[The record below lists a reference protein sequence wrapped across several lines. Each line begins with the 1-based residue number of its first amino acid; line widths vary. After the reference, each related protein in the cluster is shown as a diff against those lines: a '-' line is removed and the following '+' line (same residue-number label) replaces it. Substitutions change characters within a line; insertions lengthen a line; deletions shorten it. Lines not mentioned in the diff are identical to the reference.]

1 MSRKKGNN
9 YNGAKKRKKRE
20 KKRQSS
26 FWIILQALVSLLF
39 FGVIVLLDMFPVKYL
54 LMLAVVLFL
63 LWSIT
68 LNLQTAHRT
77 TRGFGKILS
86 LLLVV
91 ILAAGS
97 YYVIKT
103 NDMIGMITSGGH
115 KTQMIAVAVLE
126 EDEAQTLQDAS
137 EYLFGLRVEENGGME
152 EALLAV
158 EEELGA
164 DIETTVYDSIEE
176 QAAALCEGEVGA
188 IIYNEAYLS
197 QLEKVLDEY
206 GESIRV
212 IYRETIRV
220 EMNFGGADSNITK
233 EPFTIYISGT
243 DVYVDPETGEEINS
257 SGETGTPRSD
267 VNILAVV
274 NPTTQQILLVTT
286 PRDYYVPI
294 PGVSGGMPDK
304 LTHAGLYGIDASMA
318 TLAELYETDINYY
331 ARMNFNALI
340 DIVDILGGIDVY
352 SDCEFTTSQE
362 ASGDDTFTVTE
373 GYNHL
378 NGERALAF
386 SRERQNLAEGDIQ
399 RGRNQQAVITAML
412 KKMLSPT
419 MLVKA
424 NSVMETIGDNA
435 ETNLTKQQI
444 NGLIKY
450 QLGTNAKWSIKSVS
464 ATGVPEDAY
473 CYSLGDTLVNVIEP
487 DYDVI
492 NEIIREVNVVEEG
505 GILEDAESLQ

>member
-9 YNGAKKRKKRE
+9 YNGAKKGRTGRE
-20 KKRQSS
+20 KRQSK
-26 FWIILQALVSLLF
+26 FWIILQAFVSLIF
-39 FGVIVLLDMFPVKYL
+39 FGVIILLDMFPIKYL

-68 LNLQTAHRT
+68 LNLQTAHRG

-86 LLLVV
+86 LLLIV

-103 NDMIGMITSGGH
+103 NDMIGMIANGGH

-126 EDEAQTLQDAS
+126 EDEAQSLQDAAG
-137 EYLFGLRVEENGGME
+137 YLFGLRVEENGGME

-158 EEELGA
+158 EKEMGT
-164 DIETTVYDSIEE
+164 DIETTVYDTVEE
-176 QAAALCEGEVGA
+176 QAEALCEGRVGA

-220 EMNFGGADSNITK
+220 EMDFGGTDSNITK
-233 EPFTIYISGT
+233 EPFTVYISGI
-243 DVYVDPETGEEINS
+243 DVYVDSETGETVNS

-274 NPTTQQILLVTT
+274 NPTTKQILLITT
-286 PRDYYVPI
+286 PRDYYVAI
-294 PGVSGGMPDK
+294 PGVSGGAPDK

-318 TLAELYETDINYY
+318 TLAELYETDIKYY
-331 ARMNFNALI
+331 ARMNFNALT

-352 SDCEFTTSQE
+352 SEYEFTTSRD
-362 ASGDDTFTVTE
+362 ASGDDIFTVTE

-378 NGERALAF
+378 NGARALAF

-419 MLVKA
+419 ILVKA
-424 NSVMETIGDNA
+424 NSIMETIGDNA

-450 QLGTNAKWSIKSVS
+450 QLGTNAKWSVKSVS
-464 ATGVPEDAY
+464 ATGEPMDAY

-487 DYDVI
+487 DYEVI

-505 GILEDAESLQ
+505 GILEGAESLQ

>member
-1 MSRKKGNN
+1 MAKRRENN
-9 YNGAKKRKKRE
+9 YNGARKGKKGKQK
-20 KKRQSS
+20 QGGGI
-26 FWIILQALVSLLF
+26 WLALQALVSILF
-39 FGVIVLLDMFPVKYL
+39 FAVILLLDMFPMKYL

-63 LWSIT
+63 LWSVT
-68 LNLQTAHRT
+68 LNLTTARAS
-77 TRGFGKILS
+77 TRGFGKVVS
-86 LLLVV
+86 LLLIG

-103 NDMIGMITSGGH
+103 NDMIDMITNGGH
-115 KTQMIAVAVLE
+115 KTQMVAVAVLE
-126 EDEAQTLQDAS
+126 EDGAQNLQDAS
-137 EYLFGLRVEENGGME
+137 GYLFGLHLEKNGGME
-152 EALLAV
+152 ESLLTV
-158 EEELGA
+158 EEDLGA
-164 DIETTVYDSIEE
+164 DIDTTAYDTIEE
-176 QAAALCEGEVGA
+176 QTTALCEGEVGA
-188 IIYNEAYLS
+188 IVYNEAYLS
-197 QLEKVLDEY
+197 QIENVLGEY
-206 GESIRV
+206 GKEIRV
-212 IYRETIRV
+212 IYRNTVRV
-220 EMNFGGADSNITK
+220 KMDFGGTDTNITK
-233 EPFTIYISGT
+233 EPFTVYISGV
-243 DVYVDPETGEEINS
+243 DVYIDPQTGEATNS

-286 PRDYYVPI
+286 PRDYFVPI
-294 PGVSGGMPDK
+294 PGVSGGVPDK
-304 LTHAGLYGIDASMA
+304 LTHAGLYGVDASMA
-318 TLAELYETDINYY
+318 TLAELYETDIKYY

-352 SDCEFTTSQE
+352 SEYEFSTSKD
-362 ASGDDTFTVTE
+362 SSDDDIFTVTQ

-386 SRERQNLAEGDIQ
+386 SRERNNLVEGDIQ

-435 ETNLTKQQI
+435 ETNLTRQQI

-464 ATGVPEDAY
+464 ATGTPVDAY

-487 DYDVI
+487 DYEVI

-505 GILEDAESLQ
+505 GILEGAESLK